1 MNTKHSL
8 PAIIGLLTFGL
19 LTSSFRPAP
28 AADVVETNL
37 TALALSAP
45 KAYVLAPNDLVLVK
59 VYRQDDLESRVR
71 LAANGNTTFPLLGTI
86 NLGGKTLEEAT
97 AQIRELLAKDYLV
110 NPQVSLTI
118 LEYAKRRFT
127 VLGQVQRPGTFEI
140 PSEESVDLL
149 EAVAMAGGF
158 TRLANTAKITITRTV
173 GGKKS
178 TIVLDT
184 KAITANG
191 STSQVGIMPED
202 TITVAQRIL

>member
-1 MNTKHSL
+1 MNHKQSL
-8 PAIIGLLTFGL
+8 PVIIGLVLFGL
-19 LTSSFRPAP
+19 LGSSLRPAP
-28 AADVVETNL
+28 AADLVETNL
-37 TALALSAP
+37 VSLTLATP

-97 AQIRELLAKDYLV
+97 TQIRELLAKDYLV
-110 NPQVSLTI
+110 NPQVTLTI

-158 TRLANTAKITITRTV
+158 TRLANTSKIIITRTI

-178 TIVLDT
+178 TFVLD
-184 KAITANG
+184 ARNVTANG
-191 STSQVGIMPED
+191 TAQVTVMPED